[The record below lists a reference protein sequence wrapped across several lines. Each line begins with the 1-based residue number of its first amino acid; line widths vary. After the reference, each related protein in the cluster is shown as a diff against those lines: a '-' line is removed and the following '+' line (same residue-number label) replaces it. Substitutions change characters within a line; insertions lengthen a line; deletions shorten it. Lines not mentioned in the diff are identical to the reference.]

1 MIVKEQPTY
10 HYGMCYIVEIMNNL
24 DEEMISM
31 TVQRSAAH
39 EAKQVKIW
47 LTSQQD
53 SLGIV
58 YRTLGNFR
66 PFKTEVPFG
75 GSHVPKIT
83 IHQRETYNMKCHKS
97 DSNYVSEQQCFADN
111 YLLGNFSCHT
121 KCLSIQMNGFRI
133 VRDFSAIENCKNLD
147 DEVCNN
153 GPEVWDKLIPTFRN
167 CPKPCL
173 ETNYAESQIEMMNNK
188 YDYSL
193 MNENEAFFHLQVELT
208 QFVYKELLVYD
219 ANDMIGSIGGS
230 LGLFFGFA
238 FFDIMSR
245 LLDKFIDYVSTVAS
259 NKKLVSPVST
269 MYPM

>member
-1 MIVKEQPTY
+1 MIVKEQATY

-24 DEEMISM
+24 DEEKISM
-31 TVQRSAAH
+31 TVQRSAGH

-47 LTSQQD
+47 LTSQHD

-66 PFKTEVPFG
+66 PFKTAVPFG
-75 GSHVPKIT
+75 GDHVPKIT
-83 IHQRETYNMKCHKS
+83 IQQSETYNMKCKKS
-97 DSNYVSEQQCFADN
+97 DSDYVSEQQCFADE
-111 YLLGNFSCHT
+111 YLFGNFSCHT
-121 KCLSIQMNGFRI
+121 KCLPIQMSGFRY
-133 VRDFSAIENCKNLD
+133 VGDFSAIENCKNLD

-153 GPEVWDKLIPTFRN
+153 GPAVWDELIPTFRN
-167 CPKPCL
+167 CPQPCL
-173 ETNYAESQIEMMNNK
+173 ETNYAKSQIEMMNNK

-193 MNENEAFFHLQVELT
+193 MNENEAFFHLHVELT
-208 QFVYKELLVYD
+208 QFVYKEMLVYD

-259 NKKLVSPVST
+259 NKKLVSPVSNVF
-269 MYPM
+269 PM

>member
-1 MIVKEQPTY
+1 MTVKEHPTY

-24 DEEMISM
+24 DEEVISM
-31 TVQRSAAH
+31 TVQRSAGH

-75 GSHVPKIT
+75 ANHVPKIT
-83 IHQRETYNMKCHKS
+83 IHQWETYNMKCNKS

-121 KCLSIQMNGFRI
+121 KCLPIQMSGFRI

-153 GPEVWDKLIPTFRN
+153 GPVVWDELVRTFRK

-173 ETNYAESQIEMMNNK
+173 ETNYANSHIEMMNNK

-193 MNENEAFFHLQVELT
+193 MKENEAFFYLKVELN
-208 QFVYKELLVYD
+208 QFVLNELLVYD

-238 FFDIMSR
+238 FFDILSR
-245 LLDKFIDYVSTVAS
+245 LLDKFIDYVSTIAS
-259 NKKLVSPVST
+259 NKELVSPASNVF
-269 MYPM
+269 PM

>member
-1 MIVKEQPTY
+1 MIVKEQATY
-10 HYGMCYIVEIMNNL
+10 HYGMCYIVEIMNYL
-24 DEEMISM
+24 DEEKISM
-31 TVQRSAAH
+31 TVQRSAGH

-47 LTSQQD
+47 LTSQHD

-66 PFKTEVPFG
+66 PFKTAVPFG
-75 GSHVPKIT
+75 GDHVPKIT
-83 IHQRETYNMKCHKS
+83 IQQSETYNMKCKKS
-97 DSNYVSEQQCFADN
+97 DLGYVSEQQCFADE
-111 YLLGNFSCHT
+111 YLFGNFSCHT
-121 KCLSIQMNGFRI
+121 KCLPIQMSGFRY
-133 VRDFSAIENCKNLD
+133 VGDFSAIENCKNLD

-153 GPEVWDKLIPTFRN
+153 GPAVWDELIPTFRN
-167 CPKPCL
+167 CPQPCL
-173 ETNYAESQIEMMNNK
+173 ETNYAKSQIEMMNNK

-193 MNENEAFFHLQVELT
+193 MNENEAFFHLHVELT
-208 QFVYKELLVYD
+208 QFVYKEMLVYD

-259 NKKLVSPVST
+259 NKKLVSHVSNVF
-269 MYPM
+269 PM